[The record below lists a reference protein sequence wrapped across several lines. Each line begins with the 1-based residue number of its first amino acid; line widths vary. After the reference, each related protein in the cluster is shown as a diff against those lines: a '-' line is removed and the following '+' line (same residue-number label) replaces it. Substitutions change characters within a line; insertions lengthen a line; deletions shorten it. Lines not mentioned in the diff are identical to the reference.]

1 MLGLICFR
9 HLRKKTPGLWPIAHS
24 PSPIANRQSLLTRD
38 AVFRV
43 QKRGL
48 CWNLHGRH
56 MQTGSHGTMV
66 FGVARLARWTSL
78 FMTPAP
84 GEVPV
89 TAAPSGMGMALPLY
103 LEKGD
108 QMMLGAAG
116 LGAQRQGCKVLR
128 QSPTGARSAI
138 SPA

>member
-1 MLGLICFR
+1 
-9 HLRKKTPGLWPIAHS
+9 
-24 PSPIANRQSLLTRD
+24 
-38 AVFRV
+38 
-43 QKRGL
+43 
-48 CWNLHGRH
+48 

-108 QMMLGAAG
+108 QM
-116 LGAQRQGCKVLR
+116 AQRQGCKILR